1 MVREL
6 VHPFAKYLRAEMMPH
21 IWCAGCGN
29 GIVLNCFVHALD
41 ELKTDLNK
49 LVIVSGIGC
58 IGRVAGYTYADSFHT
73 THGRALAFA
82 TGVKLANPELEVVV
96 ISGDGDLFAIGG
108 NHFIHAARRNIG
120 VKVICVNNFNYG
132 MTGGQQGPTTPLDSI
147 TATSPYGNV
156 EHPFNLVHLAA
167 ASGSTYVARWTTLHV
182 RRLTQSLKKLLQKEG
197 FCFVEVLS
205 PCPEIFGRV
214 LVGIKN
220 SKTIISER
228 VSADAGIRRRI
239 EGDATRAACCKVV
252 SADAV
257 IIGRRTQLNAK
268 TVVCYAISTDAVI
281 LRRSILIIRIEVD
294 ANTIVCYAVS
304 TDALIE
310 RRIEPDA
317 NTVVCYVVSTDAV
330 IIRRMEPDTILVV
343 CCNVVSTDAV
353 IRRMEPDEDAEI
365 KAFDV
370 CVFDCDVTYSRPV
383 ESVSA
388 P

>member
-1 MVREL
+1 MVRES

-29 GIVLNCFVHALD
+29 GIVLNCFIHALD

-58 IGRVAGYTYADSFHT
+58 IGRAAGYTYADSFHT

-182 RRLTQSLKKLLQKEG
+182 RRLTQSLKKVLQKEG
-197 FCFVEVLS
+197 FCFVEALS
-205 PCPEIFGRV
+205 PCPEIFGRHNKMRSGLEMMEWFKRASV
-214 LVGIKN
+214 VENFSDPAKADITPDKIVVGEFVDIEKLSYEKLLHEKI
-220 SKTIISER
+220 SKINEK
-228 VSADAGIRRRI
+228 AM
-239 EGDATRAACCKVV
+239 EKV
-252 SADAV
+252 
-257 IIGRRTQLNAK
+257 Q
-268 TVVCYAISTDAVI
+268 
-281 LRRSILIIRIEVD
+281 
-294 ANTIVCYAVS
+294 
-304 TDALIE
+304 
-310 RRIEPDA
+310 
-317 NTVVCYVVSTDAV
+317 
-330 IIRRMEPDTILVV
+330 
-343 CCNVVSTDAV
+343 
-353 IRRMEPDEDAEI
+353 
-365 KAFDV
+365 
-370 CVFDCDVTYSRPV
+370 
-383 ESVSA
+383 
-388 P
+388 